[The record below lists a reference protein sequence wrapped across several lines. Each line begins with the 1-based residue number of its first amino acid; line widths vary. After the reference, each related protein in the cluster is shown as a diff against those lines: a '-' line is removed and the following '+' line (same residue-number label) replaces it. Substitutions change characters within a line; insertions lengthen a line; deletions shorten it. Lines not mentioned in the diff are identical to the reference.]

1 MSYGGPKLFQ
11 NYNTVLS
18 EESFDIIYYEKT
30 NWVGINNRSHP
41 YINIEFI
48 DLDMNFSLFGSLRLK
63 NLNFKSN
70 KIESGKKYIIIV
82 SLEGLDEIFIYNVEL
97 NDGKLYIHKISNLTE
112 NNDKLNFVIFTGHMG
127 GGTSVVVK
135 MLRYLGLYFGDD
147 CGNIENRKT
156 HESVSIRHCINHML
170 NENGLSY
177 PINSFKKVMS
187 VYKYEENEINCFKNI
202 FISQKINEFS
212 EMIND
217 FKVVSIIKN
226 PNSFHNSGEGQRFS
240 ETTESERMKFQR
252 PLVEGVP
259 MFHLDF
265 YKFFTDYNYVN
276 KVLKFVGSDKRIND
290 FMEFKLLKNKIGFD
304 ERALK

>member
-1 MSYGGPKLFQ
+1 MSDGEPQLFQ
-11 NYNTVLS
+11 NYNTILS

-30 NWVGINNRSHP
+30 NWVGVNNHSNP
-41 YINIEFI
+41 IIIVEFI
-48 DLDMNFSLFGSLRLK
+48 DVDRNFSLFGKHILK
-63 NLNFKSN
+63 SLNFKSN
-70 KIESGKKYIIIV
+70 RIEPNKKYMIIV

-97 NDGKLYIHKISNLTE
+97 NDGNLYIDKISNLTE

-156 HESVSIRHCINHML
+156 HESVSIRHCVNHML
-170 NENGLSY
+170 NENGLLY
-177 PINSFKKVMS
+177 PINSFKRVMS
-187 VYKYEENEINCFKNI
+187 IYKYKENKINCFKNI
-202 FISQKINEFS
+202 SVSQKINEFS

-226 PNSFHNSGEGQRFS
+226 PNSFHKSSEGKKFS
-240 ETTESERMKFQR
+240 ETTELERMKFQR
-252 PLVEGVP
+252 PLVEGAP
-259 MFHLDF
+259 IFHLDF

-290 FMEFKLLKNKIGFD
+290 SMEFKLLKNKIGFD